1 MAYENVSKGGIPGVT
16 ASADLTGS
24 QFRFAI
30 IDGEKTVGLAG
41 NGVAADGVIQNKP
54 DIGQAVALAVPG
66 DTSKVIAG
74 AAVAAGADVSSDAA
88 GAGVT
93 SATTEYILGKCLT
106 AVANANEL
114 MTVQLSTPG
123 RLA

>member
-1 MAYENVSKGGIPGVT
+1 MAFENVRNGGIPSAV
-16 ASADLTGS
+16 ASGDLTGS
-24 QFRFAI
+24 QFLFAI
-30 IDGEKTVGLAG
+30 VDGEKTVGVAG

-54 DIGQAVALAVPG
+54 AVGQAVSLAIPG
-66 DTSKVIAG
+66 DTSKVVAG
-74 AAVAAGADVSSDAA
+74 AAVAAGANVSSDAA
-88 GAGVT
+88 GKGVT